1 MAKIVNR
8 QFSKEAVQMAKK
20 ENTHTHEKMLKIIS
34 HQENTKQKS
43 NEIPLETNWDNY
55 LQN

>member
-55 LQN
+55 L